1 MTTAPPTTT
10 ADTTADTTAPAG
22 STAPADPVDSVR
34 PVNAQQAGLWF
45 IHETDPGCSAYHI
58 VFGAEVTADAELG
71 VRARDVLDGLTR
83 EHDALRTGFRAGPE
97 GPEQFVRDA
106 VPLDIRLTDARGT
119 DPQELRDLVRTDSRT
134 PFDLSRP
141 PLWRVHLYRT
151 GEHTWVFTLVMHHI
165 AADFWS
171 LALLLSEVRS
181 RLEGTPGRFALDGA
195 AFAAYADQQQS
206 FLAGE
211 KARTLR
217 DGEEKRLGD
226 APTHLDLYGD
236 RPRPP
241 APSYDGGSAPFA
253 LSAATTEAVR
263 RLARETSATPYTVLL
278 SAYFVLLSRLS
289 GQSDIVVGTPTSGR
303 LHRRFRDALG
313 NFVNTVVVRGEV
325 DEESTYRRLLTASR
339 ERVLEAMRAQELPFP
354 WLVREL
360 APPRDP
366 SRTPLYQAGFAWD
379 RLPFLSDMDAFF
391 LLEPGPGGELDV
403 AGATLRPYPLPQ
415 QEGQT
420 DLWIEMGAERDGA
433 FAGVLRYNTDIFGAG
448 TARELAAT
456 FVTTVESL
464 VTRPDEPLRDLVRG
478 DERQRARLA
487 AWGTGPE
494 REIPEARLPE
504 LFRDRAARTPDA
516 GALTA
521 DGEEW
526 SYARLLDEVER
537 TATALRTA
545 GVAPG
550 DRIAVMAERG
560 APLVA
565 SLLAVLDVGAAYVPL
580 DPKLPVER
588 LTYMAEDSRARLL
601 ISQSDLRDSRLP
613 GLPVLELDD
622 LAAGVH
628 GVGTDGAGADGAGAD
643 GAGAGQAAAEADG
656 GAAAVATASDPA
668 AGPSDLAYIL
678 YTSGSTGRPKG
689 VAIPHRAL
697 TNLLL
702 AMRDDT
708 GFTASDSLLAV
719 TTISFDI
726 AGLELYMPLVAGG
739 RVIVCDSTTAGDGAA
754 LAARI
759 ENSGATWMQA
769 TPTSWRML
777 RDAGWKGEARLNVLC
792 GGEELPLDLAEFLA
806 ERVASLRNVYGP
818 TETTVWSTSGRVEPS
833 SGIDIGAPLA
843 NTQLH
848 VLDPQGRGV
857 EPGVPG
863 ELWIGGDGLA
873 LGYWDRPE
881 LTAERFVT
889 GLPAAPDRRLYRTGD
904 RARWTS
910 DGRLL
915 HHGRLDNQ
923 VKLRGYRIELSEVE
937 AVLGAVDGVSAAVV
951 VVRDDR
957 LVAYLVAEPGTELR
971 TADVKSAASVS
982 LPPYMVPG
990 IVMVLDELPLT
1001 ANKKIDRNRLP
1012 EPVVTPGAGFE
1023 QPRDATE
1030 IVLARMWTEI
1040 LGISQVGIHDNFF
1053 DVGGHS
1059 LLAVRLSA
1067 AIRTEWDV
1075 DVPISDMLR
1084 QGTIAELAAIVR
1096 SGGQGTSRTPVVTLR
1111 EGTAGERPV
1120 FLFHPFGGTV
1130 FCYVELTHHLPPGR
1144 PVLAIEAPGI
1154 QNEGEAEIS
1163 VEAMATRYIA
1173 YLREIQPAGPYALGG
1188 WCFGGVIGYE
1198 VACQLRAE
1206 GEEIEFLIGID
1217 SRAPI
1222 EENIPESADDST
1234 ILSWFARDLAVP
1246 AGKTLDIPADH
1257 LRALG
1262 GDAAFDH
1269 ILERAAAI
1277 GVLAED
1283 ADRAQILR
1291 YFEAY
1296 LANGIAL
1303 QTYLPE
1309 PAELDLVLLRAAD
1322 EPAEYGPKLGWEALI
1337 KGSLNV
1343 MDVPGDHNSVMYP
1356 PHAETAA
1363 RAIAPHMEGATDDGD
1378 H

>member
-1 MTTAPPTTT
+1 MTTARPTTT
-10 ADTTADTTAPAG
+10 ADAAAPVNPTGPVGPAG
-22 STAPADPVDSVR
+22 PVGPGDSVR
-34 PVNAQQAGLWF
+34 SVNAQQAGLWF

-71 VRARDVLDGLTR
+71 FRARNIIDDLTR
-83 EHDALRTGFRAGPE
+83 EHDALRTGFRSGPQ
-97 GPEQFVRDA
+97 GPEQFVRDT
-106 VPLDIRLTDARGT
+106 VPLDIRLTDVRGT
-119 DPQELRDLVRTDSRT
+119 DPEELRDLVRTDSRT

-171 LALLLSEVRS
+171 LALLLSEVRG
-181 RLEGTPGRFALDGA
+181 RLEGTPGPFALDGG
-195 AFAAYADQQQS
+195 AFAAYADRQQS
-206 FLAGE
+206 FLTGE
-211 KARTLR
+211 KARALR

-226 APTHLDLYGD
+226 APPGLDLYGD

-289 GQSDIVVGTPTSGR
+289 GQSDILVGTPTSGR

-325 DEESTYRRLLTASR
+325 DEESTYRELLTASR

-379 RLPFLSDMDAFF
+379 RLPFLHDMDAFF
-391 LLEPGPGGELDV
+391 LLEPGPGAELDI

-420 DLWIEMGAERDGA
+420 DLWIEMGAEKDGA
-433 FAGVLRYNTDIFGAG
+433 FAGVLRHNTDIFGAG

-456 FVTTVESL
+456 FVTTVETL
-464 VTRPDEPLRDLVRG
+464 VARPDEPLRALVRG
-478 DERQRARLA
+478 DEQQRARLA

-494 REIPEARLPE
+494 RAIPAARLPE
-504 LFRDRAARTPDA
+504 LFRDQVARTPGA
-516 GALTA
+516 TALTA
-521 DGEEW
+521 DDEEW
-526 SYARLLDEVER
+526 SYARLLDAVEQ
-537 TATALRTA
+537 TAAALRTA
-545 GVAPG
+545 GIAPG
-550 DRIAVMAERG
+550 DRVAVMAERG
-560 APLVA
+560 AMLVA

-580 DPKLPVER
+580 DPKLPAER
-588 LTYMAEDSRARLL
+588 LAYMAEDSRARLL
-601 ISQSDLRDSRLP
+601 ISRSDLRDSRLP

-622 LAAGVH
+622 LAAGVRS
-628 GVGTDGAGADGAGAD
+628 TGADKEV
-643 GAGAGQAAAEADG
+643 EAP
-656 GAAAVATASDPA
+656 T

-689 VAIPHRAL
+689 VAIPHHAL

-739 RVIVCDSTTAGDGAA
+739 RVIVCDSATAADGAA

-759 ENSGATWMQA
+759 DDSGATWMQA

-777 RDAGWKGEARLNVLC
+777 RDAGWKGCARLNVLC

-806 ERVASLRNVYGP
+806 GRVASLRNVYGP
-818 TETTVWSTSGRVEPS
+818 TETTVWSTAGRVDPS

-843 NTQLH
+843 NTRLH
-848 VLDPQGRGV
+848 VLDPQGRDV

-889 GLPAAPDRRLYRTGD
+889 GLPAAPDWRLYRTGD

-937 AVLGAVDGVSAAVV
+937 AVLGAVDGVSTAVV

-971 TADVKSAASVS
+971 TADVKSAAAVS

-1012 EPVVTPGAGFE
+1012 EPVVSSGAGFE

-1067 AIRTEWDV
+1067 AVRAEWDV
-1075 DVPISDMLR
+1075 EIPISDMLR

-1111 EGTAGERPV
+1111 EGTAGRRPV

-1144 PVLAIEAPGI
+1144 PVLAVEAPGI

-1163 VEAMATRYIA
+1163 VEAMATRYIE

-1217 SRAPI
+1217 SRAPV
-1222 EENIPESADDST
+1222 EDNIPESADDST

-1246 AGKTLDIPADH
+1246 AGKTLDIPADD

-1269 ILERAAAI
+1269 ILQRAAAI

-1309 PAELDLVLLRAAD
+1309 PAEVDLVLLRAAD
-1322 EPAEYGPKLGWEALI
+1322 EPAEYGPRLGWEALI

-1363 RAIAPHMEGATDDGD
+1363 RAIAPHMEGPTDNGSD
-1378 H
+1378 

>member
-1 MTTAPPTTT
+1 MTTKTHPSAG
-10 ADTTADTTAPAG
+10 APA
-22 STAPADPVDSVR
+22 AALPF
-34 PVNAQQAGLWF
+34 VNAQQAGLWF

-71 VRARDVLDGLTR
+71 ARVGQILDDLMS
-83 EHDALRTGFRAGPE
+83 EHDALRIAFRPGTDGPT
-97 GPEQFVRDA
+97 QWVHDS
-106 VPLDIRLTDARGT
+106 VPLDIRHTDARGV
-119 DPQELRDLVRTDSRT
+119 DPHTVRERIRTDSRT

-151 GEHTWVFTLVMHHI
+151 AASTWVFTVVMHHI

-181 RLEGTPGRFALDGA
+181 RLEGTPSRFTLDGA
-195 AFAAYADQQQS
+195 AFADYAEQQHS

-211 KARTLR
+211 KAAALLR
-217 DGEEKRLGD
+217 GEGERLADVPPG
-226 APTHLDLYGD
+226 LDLYGD

-241 APSYDGGSAPFA
+241 APSYDGGSAPFT
-253 LSAATTEAVR
+253 LSVAAGETVR
-263 RLARETSATPYTVLL
+263 QLARETSSTPYMALL
-278 SAYFVLLSRLS
+278 TAYFVLLSRLS
-289 GQSDIVVGTPTSGR
+289 GQSDILVGTPTSGR
-303 LHRRFRDALG
+303 VRRQLRDAIG

-325 DEESTYRRLLTASR
+325 DERSTYRGLLSSVR
-339 ERVLEAMRAQELPFP
+339 GQVLEAMRAQELPFP

-360 APPRDP
+360 APQRDP

-379 RLPFLSDMDAFF
+379 RLPFLTDMDEFF
-391 LLEPGPGGELDV
+391 LLEPGPAAGLSI
-403 AGATLRPYPLPQ
+403 AGATVRPYPLPQ

-420 DLWIEMGAERDGA
+420 DLWIEMGAEKDGA
-433 FAGVLRYNTDIFGAG
+433 YAGVLRYNTDIFEAG

-456 FVTTVESL
+456 FVTTVETL
-464 VTRPDEPLRDLVRG
+464 VRNPDEPLHSLVRG

-487 AWGTGPE
+487 EWGSGPV
-494 REIPEARLPE
+494 RELPPAGLPE
-504 LFRDRAARTPDA
+504 LFRDRAVRTPDA
-516 GALTA
+516 TAVVA

-526 SYARLLDEVER
+526 SYGRLLTAVEEI
-537 TATALRTA
+537 TTALRSA
-545 GVAPG
+545 GIGAG
-550 DRIAVMAERG
+550 DRVAVMVERG

-565 SLLAVLDVGAAYVPL
+565 ALLGVLEAGAAYVPL
-580 DPKLPVER
+580 DPALPVER
-588 LTYMAEDSRARLL
+588 LTYMAQDSRARLL
-601 ISQSDLRDSRLP
+601 LSQQVLRDSRLP
-613 GLPVLELDD
+613 GLPLLELDD
-622 LAAGVH
+622 LRTGVL
-628 GVGTDGAGADGAGAD
+628 G
-643 GAGAGQAAAEADG
+643 
-656 GAAAVATASDPA
+656 ATAQDSPDDGSADPTPA
-668 AGPSDLAYIL
+668 APSDTAYIL

-702 AMRDDT
+702 SMRETT
-708 GFTASDSLLAV
+708 GFSSADSLLAV

-726 AGLELYMPLVAGG
+726 AGLELFMPLVAGG
-739 RVIVCDSTTAGDGAA
+739 RVLMCDSATAADGAA
-754 LAARI
+754 LAARV
-759 ENSGATWMQA
+759 EDSGATWMQA

-777 RDAGWKGEARLNVLC
+777 RDAGWNGGPRLNVLC

-806 ERVASLRNVYGP
+806 ARVASLRNVYGP
-818 TETTVWSTSGRVEPS
+818 TETTIWSTAGLVEPT
-833 SGIDIGAPLA
+833 SGIDIGTPLA
-843 NTQLH
+843 NTQLY

-857 EPGVPG
+857 EPGFPG

-873 LGYWDRPE
+873 AGYWDREE
-881 LTAERFVT
+881 LTSQRFVT
-889 GLPAAPDRRLYRTGD
+889 GLPAAPRQRLYRTGD
-904 RARWTS
+904 RARFTS

-937 AVLGAVDGVSAAVV
+937 TVLKAVDGVSAAVV

-957 LVAYLVAEPGTELR
+957 LVGYLVAEPGAELKA
-971 TADVKSAASVS
+971 ADVKSAAAVS
-982 LPPYMVPG
+982 LPQYMVPG
-990 IVMVLDELPLT
+990 ILVVLDELPLT

-1012 EPVVTPGAGFE
+1012 EPTVSSDAAFE
-1023 QPRDATE
+1023 KPRDATE
-1030 IVLARMWTEI
+1030 ITLARMWTEI
-1040 LGISQVGIHDNFF
+1040 LGISQVGVHDDFL

-1067 AIRTEWDV
+1067 AVREEWDV
-1075 DVPISDMLR
+1075 EIPISVLLR
-1084 QGTIAELAAIVR
+1084 HGTIAELAAIVR
-1096 SGGQGTSRTPVVTLR
+1096 RGGQDSSRRTPVVTLR
-1111 EGTAGERPV
+1111 EGRTGRRPL

-1130 FCYVELTHHLPPGR
+1130 FCYVELTRHLPEGR
-1144 PVLAIEAPGI
+1144 AVLAVEAPGI
-1154 QNEGEAEIS
+1154 ESEGEAEVS
-1163 VEAMATRYIA
+1163 VEAMATRYIE
-1173 YLREIQPAGPYALGG
+1173 YLKEIQPTGPYALGG
-1188 WCFGGVIGYE
+1188 WCFGGVIAYE
-1198 VACQLRAE
+1198 VAGQLRAA
-1206 GEEIEFLIGID
+1206 GEEIELLVGID
-1217 SRAPI
+1217 SRAPV

-1246 AGKTLDIPADH
+1246 YGKTLDIPAED

-1309 PAELDLVLLRAAD
+1309 PNDLDLLLLRAAD
-1322 EPAEYGPKLGWEALI
+1322 EPGAYGPKLGWEALI
-1337 KGSLNV
+1337 KGSLRV
-1343 MDVPGDHNSVMYP
+1343 ADVSGDHNSVMYA
-1356 PHAETAA
+1356 PHAAVAA
-1363 RAIAPHMEGATDDGD
+1363 HVIAPHMEGHTDDDQG
-1378 H
+1378 